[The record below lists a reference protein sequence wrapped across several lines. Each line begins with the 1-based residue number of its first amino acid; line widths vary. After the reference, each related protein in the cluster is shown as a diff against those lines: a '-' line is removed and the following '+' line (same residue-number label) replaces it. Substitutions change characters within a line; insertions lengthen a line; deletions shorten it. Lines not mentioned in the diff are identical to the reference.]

1 MSSRSRIQIVTLVAS
16 LALAAAWSGRA
27 IATELAKQ
35 EVINNAA
42 ATAVPGTT
50 GGEQWG
56 RSSPYD
62 NPRIDDAGNVVFRGA
77 LNTSSPGGAVVAANQ
92 RGIWYGGPG
101 TLLLIA
107 RDGTTTPISPVAA
120 GLPLTNPNGWWMNS
134 TSNGAGLSGT
144 PTLSPNG
151 TLFISGQMNGTGANA
166 NNNTAFWIGPAGGVN
181 IIAQRG
187 FLPITGGIAPGTG
200 GRPWNT
206 NLNLSTSQFGVNN
219 AGQVLFQSNV
229 LAPEQRYISSLVA
242 SGTTVTGTTFLPH
255 GYAPSTTIV
264 VSGATPTGFN
274 GTYSVVSVP
283 TTTTFTYTITA
294 LPVRTVTTI
303 TGTGTTATATTSV
316 AHGFAAGQ
324 TVTIAG
330 ASVAGYNGAYVVV
343 SAPTTTTFT
352 YANATTGSSTGGT
365 ATVTSPSGT
374 LLSSTGRIN
383 AVSGTGTDVTVTTAN
398 PHGLSVG
405 QTIAITGMT
414 PSGYN
419 TPGSNPAGAVV
430 TATPSATTFVYKN
443 TTTAAATVFGTF
455 NSANDSGLWLGSS
468 SSITPVMLRDDPA
481 PGLGDPL
488 LKLEAAPSFGLL
500 VNGSGKVAFINKLMV
515 GSGTS
520 PVTLGDDY
528 VMWTGAPGS
537 LTLVARENDFVPGM
551 GGPQYLASGNFT
563 APWTILTAGLSND
576 NSLHFSATLG
586 GAGVTAGVDDQA
598 LFTYNGGTTTL
609 RLRKGDAAPGLP
621 GVNFGTFNTGNSR
634 GSNSGTLLVAAV
646 LTGAVTSG
654 VDNESLW
661 IVPSVGTPTM
671 IARTGTVL
679 SLPDLP
685 AGTSISGAAGLV
697 SSASPG
703 LNNLGQVIFN
713 ASLTGPGITLGVNDR
728 AVMAWDP
735 VGGLMLVAQTGNDYG
750 IVTGATQITPNAVFN
765 GEGSCAGF
773 SDTGWLVL
781 NVANSNTGN
790 MAVYRTKVVG
800 MGACCYTDGSPCQM
814 TTQADCGTG
823 NLWRSDLTTC
833 PVSCPQVGKCCY
845 IDGTCAIR
853 FQANCTGISW
863 TAGQDCTNP
872 CPLPGA
878 CCDAVTGLCSFVP
891 QLLCTAAGNIWTG
904 GADCTTVACLGS
916 CCDPTY
922 GTCMLSL
929 KVDCPAPK
937 IWTLGGSCTPNGCVQ
952 PVGACCMADGSCQQ
966 MTPIDCD
973 AALSVRWTPGACG
986 ICPGKPVL
994 FKTGLATNASGLS
1007 PDGQTV
1013 VSPVFHGD
1021 TATSPF
1027 HKYTRGTG
1035 FSQLAGGGV
1044 SVAGLPKVTNTGTV
1058 VAADQIDATN
1068 TSGLSPAFNRSLSK
1082 RWTSAGGIWNFLGTT
1097 GVPSGTPS
1105 PNACDTTIH
1114 GTDGLSDDGRYI
1126 LVSGWSNSLCG
1137 PFRAWR
1143 FDSTGNSW
1151 SGALNLGTGSTQNRG
1166 YALSGD
1172 GATVVGWDMNNGTR
1186 KAAVWT
1192 FSLINGWP
1200 ITVLDPSVGQSEIY
1214 AVNNNGTVI
1223 AGYMSPAGMTAA
1235 FGTTARTPI
1244 RWTRPTATSSVWTRT
1259 NLGGVDGMIPIAV
1272 SNDGNTIV
1280 GVGGT
1285 ASDAWIWQPHMAA
1298 PTDLSTYLT
1307 RAGIDLTGAGIANW
1321 GAALSRGLTAMSRD
1335 GGTLLGAYTASTP
1348 CLSTGGGV
1356 LVSLNGTGVACEPP
1370 TIVYHPVSANYT
1382 TSNNFGGILNCINSG
1397 TLTPQP
1403 TPLTYQ
1409 WQKEDPN
1416 NPGTW
1421 NNLSDDNCNDFGF
1434 FQVKGSNG
1442 PQLRLGM
1449 WLAGAFND
1457 LRETWGNYRCIV
1469 TNACGSAT
1477 TNSATMRMGG
1487 ACCFPDGSCRILMP
1501 SSTLSGGLGCA
1512 QLGGIYRGD
1521 FTTCGA
1527 STCPTRG
1534 DLNCDGLINGKDVQA
1549 FTFAVVDPGTYGT
1562 TYPNCNI
1569 LQGDTNN
1576 DSAVDLNDIPSFIT
1590 LLLSQ

>member
-1 MSSRSRIQIVTLVAS
+1 MVTLVGCGIGLAALQGAHVRRIESVSANKPKRDRPDTEPLRRSCGSSVASHWKGVSEMSSRSRIQIATVVAT
-16 LALAAAWSGRA
+16 LALTAAMSER
-27 IATELAKQ
+27 ILATELAKQ

-42 ATAVPGTT
+42 TTAVPGTPA
-50 GGEQWG
+50 GHQWNRAVAIWG
-56 RSSPYD
+56 
-62 NPRIDDAGNVVFRGA
+62 NPRIDNAGNVVFRANMSATNSTPAGA
-77 LNTSSPGGAVVAANQ
+77 VTSSNAF
-92 RGIWYGGPG
+92 GIWYGGPG
-101 TLLLIA
+101 TLQLIA
-107 RDGTTTPISPVAA
+107 RDGTTTPTPPVVA
-120 GLPLTNPNGWWMNS
+120 GLPLTNPNGWWLNS
-134 TSNGAGLSGT
+134 TTNGSGLTST

-151 TLFISGQMNGTGANA
+151 TMLISSQLNGSGANA
-166 NNNTAFWIGPAGGVN
+166 NNNTAFWTGAAGSVGIV
-181 IIAQRG
+181 AQRG
-187 FLPITGGIAPGTG
+187 FLPATYGVAPGTG

-206 NLNLSTSQFGVNN
+206 NLNLGTSQFGVNN
-219 AGQVLFQSNV
+219 AGQVMFQSAI
-229 LAPEQRYISSLVA
+229 LPPEITSVVSL
-242 SGTTVTGTTFLPH
+242 SGAAGTVNATTTFAHNLTP
-255 GYAPSTTIV
+255 GSTV
-264 VSGATPTGFN
+264 VIAGATP
-274 GTYSVVSVP
+274 
-283 TTTTFTYTITA
+283 
-294 LPVRTVTTI
+294 
-303 TGTGTTATATTSV
+303 
-316 AHGFAAGQ
+316 
-324 TVTIAG
+324 
-330 ASVAGYNGAYVVV
+330 AGYNGTFVVV
-343 SAPTTTTFT
+343 ATPTATTFT
-352 YANATTGSSTGGT
+352 YANATTGAS
-365 ATVTSPSGT
+365 SGT
-374 LLSSTGRIN
+374 ITAHSGRLTAMVGN
-383 AVSGTGTDVTVTTAN
+383 GTEVTATTAN
-398 PHGLSVG
+398 PHGYVVG
-405 QTIAITGMT
+405 QTIAVSGMT

-419 TPGSNPAGAVV
+419 TPTSNPAGAVI
-430 TATPSATTFVYKN
+430 TAVPTPTTFTYRN
-443 TTTAAATVFGTF
+443 TTTAAPTVFGLAA
-455 NSANDSGLWLGSS
+455 SGNDDGIWLGSPS
-468 SSITPVMLRDDPA
+468 AINLVMRRDDPA

-488 LKLEAAPSFGLL
+488 LKLERAPSFGLL
-500 VNGSGKVAFINKLMV
+500 VNGSGNVAFINKLMV
-515 GSGTS
+515 GSGTL

-537 LTLVARENDFVPGM
+537 LTLVARENDLVPGM
-551 GGPQYLASGNFT
+551 GGPQYIASGAFSS
-563 APWTILTAGLSND
+563 PWTILSAGLSND
-576 NSLHFSATLG
+576 NSLHFSASLG

-634 GSNSGTLLVAAV
+634 ANNSGTLLVAAV

-685 AGTSISGAAGLV
+685 AGTYISGAAGLV

-703 LNNLGQVIFN
+703 LNNLGQVVFN
-713 ASLTGPGITLGVNDR
+713 ANLAGPGIISSPLPVNDR

-735 VGGLMLVAQTGNDYG
+735 VGGLMLVAQTGNNYG
-750 IVTGATQITPNAVFN
+750 ILSGTSQITPNPTFN

-781 NVANSNTGN
+781 SMSDTTSNT
-790 MAVYRTKVVG
+790 AIYRTKVTA

-814 TTQADCGTG
+814 TTQADCATG
-823 NLWRSDLTTC
+823 NLWRSDLTSC
-833 PVSCPQVGKCCY
+833 PVSCPTVGKCCY
-845 IDGTCAIR
+845 IDGTCAVR
-853 FQANCTGISW
+853 FQENCTGIAW

-891 QLLCTAAGNIWTG
+891 QSLCTAVGNIWTG

-937 IWTLGGSCTPNGCVQ
+937 IWTLGGSCTPNLCVQ
-952 PVGACCMADGSCQQ
+952 PVGACCFADGTCQQ
-966 MTPIDCD
+966 LTPIDCD

-986 ICPGKPVL
+986 SCPGVPVL
-994 FKTGLATNASGLS
+994 FKTGLSTNGSGLS
-1007 PDGQTV
+1007 PDGQTI

-1035 FSQLAGGGV
+1035 YTQLAGGGV
-1044 SVAGLPKVTNTGTV
+1044 AVGGLPKVTNTGTV
-1058 VAADQIDATN
+1058 VAADQTDATN
-1068 TSGLSPAFNRSLSK
+1068 TSGLSPAFNRNLAK
-1082 RWTSAGGIWNFLGTT
+1082 RWTSAGGMWNFLGTT
-1097 GVPSGTPS
+1097 GVPGGTPA
-1105 PNACDTTIH
+1105 PNACDSTIN
-1114 GTDGLSDDGRYI
+1114 GTDGMSDDGRYI
-1126 LVSGWSNSLCG
+1126 LASGWSTSSCG

-1143 FDSTGNSW
+1143 FDNTGNTW
-1151 SGALNLGTGSTQNRG
+1151 SAALNLGTGSTQNRG
-1166 YALSGD
+1166 YALAGD
-1172 GATVVGWDMNNGTR
+1172 GNTVVGWDMNNASR

-1192 FSLINGWP
+1192 FRSIQQDWP
-1200 ITVLDPSVGQSEIY
+1200 ITVLDPSAGQSEIY
-1214 AVNNNGTVI
+1214 AVNNNGTAI
-1223 AGYMSPAGMTAA
+1223 AGYMSEAGMAAA
-1235 FGTTARTPI
+1235 FGTTDQTPI

-1259 NLGGVDGMIPIAV
+1259 NLGGTDGMIPIAV

-1298 PTDLSTYLT
+1298 PMDLVTYLT
-1307 RAGIDLTGAGIANW
+1307 RAGYDLSGAGIANW
-1321 GAALSRGLTAMSRD
+1321 SALLSRGLTAMSRD
-1335 GGTLLGAYTASTP
+1335 GGTLLGAYTANTP

-1356 LVSLNGTGVACEPP
+1356 LVSLNGTGVACEAP
-1370 TIVYHPVSANYT
+1370 TIVYHPVSADYT
-1382 TSNNFGGILNCINSG
+1382 SSNLFGGILNCINSG

-1421 NNLSDDNCNDFGF
+1421 NDLSDDNCNDFGF

-1501 SSTLSGGLGCA
+1501 SSTQSGGLGCS
-1512 QLGGIYRGD
+1512 QLGGTYRGD

-1527 STCPTRG
+1527 NTCPSRG

-1562 TYPNCNI
+1562 TYPTCNI
-1569 LQGDTNN
+1569 FQGDTNN
-1576 DSAVDLNDIPSFIT
+1576 DSAVDLNDIPSFIA
-1590 LLLSQ
+1590 LLLAQ